1 MQAYEGKGNETNTQE
16 RGDSIM
22 FEKISKFLD
31 KSVFYIAFAG
41 VSYFG
46 WQILRLHYGWKIV
59 IDAQEFFVRF
69 LMVFTALI
77 FWEFVFKNEK
87 TTSVAADVVKKKMKN
102 SISVILT
109 LISKIC
115 KRSS

>member
-1 MQAYEGKGNETNTQE
+1 
-16 RGDSIM
+16 M

-31 KSVFYIAFAG
+31 KSMFYIWFAG

-46 WQILRLHYGWKIV
+46 WQILRLYYGWKIV

-115 KRSS
+115 KKSA

>member
-16 RGDSIM
+16 RCDSIM

-59 IDAQEFFVRF
+59 IDAQEFFIRF

-87 TTSVAADVVKKKMKN
+87 TTSAATDV
-102 SISVILT
+102 
-109 LISKIC
+109 SKR
-115 KRSS
+115 K

>member
-31 KSVFYIAFAG
+31 NAVFYIAFAG
-41 VSYFG
+41 ISYFG
-46 WQILRLHYGWKIV
+46 WQILRLYFGWKIV
-59 IDAQEFFVRF
+59 IDPEKFFFNF

-77 FWEFVFKNEK
+77 LWEFVFKNEK
-87 TTSVAADVVKKKMKN
+87 TTSAATDVVKKKMKN

-115 KRSS
+115 KRSA